1 MKRSVIGI
9 VILVLIGI
17 VWAVVIEHINTRKTV
32 LDVQMSGNLDEV
44 RFYKTAGTD
53 KPLVILQVNGNAM
66 SQFVE
71 LPNAD
76 RVLFGLQSAP
86 AQYYFVATKAGQSYK
101 SPPICCETGFADK
114 KGTLTIRGLNDW
126 EISDQ

>member
-1 MKRSVIGI
+1 MKRSIIGI
-9 VILVLIGI
+9 VIVILIGI
-17 VWAVVIEHINTRKTV
+17 VWAVLMEHINTRKTV

-76 RVLFGLQSAP
+76 RILFGLQSKP
-86 AQYYFVATKAGQSYK
+86 AQYYFVATKGGQSYQ
-101 SPPICCETGFADK
+101 SPPICCETGFSDK
-114 KGTLTIRGLNDW
+114 KGTLVIRGLNDW